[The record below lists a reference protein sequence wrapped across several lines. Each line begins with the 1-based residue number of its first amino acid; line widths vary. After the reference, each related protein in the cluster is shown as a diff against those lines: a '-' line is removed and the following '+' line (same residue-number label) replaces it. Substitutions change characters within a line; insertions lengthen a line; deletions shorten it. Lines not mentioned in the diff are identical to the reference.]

1 MAKSLYTAIKDTTP
15 PTTATVGIV
24 GQCYI
29 NSTEQKYYVCTNA
42 DTTNNVYTWQELGGA
57 INLYRQHYW
66 FDDSNGKRHA
76 FDILTKTTTQII
88 SDIASLKKYLN
99 DNGYSSSTI
108 ILPFTMSTPSGAGNI
123 NYYTGIY
130 SSSDILYAIGI
141 GLNITTD
148 SGTVTNVSFQT
159 TSSAISFSTLHFTGY
174 ETITDTVVTV

>member
-1 MAKSLYTAIKDTTP
+1 MSKSLYTTIKDTTP

-29 NSTEQKYYVCTNA
+29 DSTEQKYYVCTNA
-42 DTTNNVYTWQELGGA
+42 DTANNVYTWQELGGST
-57 INLYRQHYW
+57 NLYRQHYW
-66 FDDSNGKRHA
+66 FDDSTGKRHA

-88 SDIASLKKYLN
+88 SDIATLKKYLN
-99 DNGYSSSTI
+99 DNGYASSTI
-108 ILPFTMSTPSGAGNI
+108 ILPFTMSNPSGAGNI

-130 SSSDILYAIGI
+130 SSSDILYATGI

-159 TSSAISFSTLHFTGY
+159 TSSAIGFSTLHFTGY